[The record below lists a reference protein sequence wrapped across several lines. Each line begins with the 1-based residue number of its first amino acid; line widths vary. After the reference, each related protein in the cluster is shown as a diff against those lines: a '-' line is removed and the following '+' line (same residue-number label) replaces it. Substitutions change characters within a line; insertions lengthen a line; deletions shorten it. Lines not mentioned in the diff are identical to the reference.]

1 MATIDPNIAL
11 GVKPIQIEN
20 PMNQYA
26 AMSQI
31 QNAQNQN
38 ALAQYQLSAAKRADE
53 TTNIQNQLYAKHY
66 DPKTGQVNKAGLFAD
81 LAQTPAAGLIPK
93 LQAQFTDLEHK
104 ENVNKKTVAETTGLD
119 YTQKMKQYNNAISHI
134 GALNTPQEAIASIKE
149 SLAKGDIDQAKADT
163 LVKSLEIAP
172 NFLAWKKKLVLG
184 SMDGAAQ
191 LHQQH
196 QEATLAETGRHN
208 IKTEGIQQQNV
219 NIQGGQL
226 NLAQQKFAFD
236 TNPDLQANMTAV
248 KKRAEENVKFETQG
262 KIDVTSNRKALQQA
276 GYDPISGKDDI
287 TQLIKDST
295 GSYLGKGRD
304 IGARLYGEATEGSK
318 ALAALEQKSNAITF
332 GLLNGKLGAGI
343 SKSDAELVASLVG
356 RLNDGTLPVDDRLA
370 AWDSAKN
377 MMKTL
382 GMVESS
388 TSLKNSPTSSTNSTN
403 VKPSLNEIF
412 SSPTPTKTK

>member
-11 GVKPIQIEN
+11 GVKPLQVEN
-20 PMNQYA
+20 PMAQYA
-26 AMSQI
+26 MLSQL
-31 QNAQNQN
+31 QTGQNQN

-53 TTNIQNQLYAKHY
+53 ATNIQNQLYAKHY
-66 DPKTGQVNKAGLFAD
+66 NPETGQINKQGLMAD
-81 LAQTPAAGLIPK
+81 LAQTPAASLIPK
-93 LQAQFTDLEHK
+93 LQAQFTEEEHK
-104 ENVNKKTVAETTGLD
+104 QNVNKEVLARTSGLD
-119 YTQKMKQYNNAISHI
+119 YTQRMKQYNNAISHI

-149 SLAKGDIDQAKADT
+149 SLAKGDIDRAKADT
-163 LVKSLEIAP
+163 LVESLNAAP
-172 NFLAWKKKLVLG
+172 NFLDWKKKIVLG

-196 QEATLAETGRHN
+196 QDAVLVETGRHN
-208 IKTEGIQQQNV
+208 RKTEGLQQQGV